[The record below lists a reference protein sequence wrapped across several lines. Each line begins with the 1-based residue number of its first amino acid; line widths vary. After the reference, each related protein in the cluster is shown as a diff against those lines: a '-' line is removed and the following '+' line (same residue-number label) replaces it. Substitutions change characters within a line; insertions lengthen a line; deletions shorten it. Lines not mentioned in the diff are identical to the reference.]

1 MRDIVKIGCILMIYT
16 LVVGVA
22 LAFVNIRTEPVIEAN
37 KVAAENAARAEVLPY
52 MDGNFELQGGDTD
65 FSYWIGYKDME
76 KSEIGGYI
84 IIARESGYSSII
96 ETMIGTDVDGIITGV
111 KILFQQETPGL
122 GARSVEILSGESE
135 PWFTCQFKGKSITDG
150 IKITEDGGSIDAIT
164 GATITS
170 RAITDSIHR
179 EIMKL
184 KEIMGI
190 QS

>member
-1 MRDIVKIGCILMIYT
+1 MRDIAKIGCILMIYT

-22 LAFVNIRTEPVIEAN
+22 LAFVNIKTEPIIEAN
-37 KVAAENAARAEVLPY
+37 KAAAENAALAEVLSDMAGDY
-52 MDGNFELQGGDTD
+52 ELKGEDTD

-76 KSEIGGYI
+76 KSEIGGFI
-84 IIARESGYSSII
+84 VIARESGYSSII

-122 GARSVEILSGESE
+122 GAKSVEILRGESE
-135 PWFTCQFKGKSITDG
+135 PWFTRQFRGKSIMDV
-150 IKITEDGGSIDAIT
+150 IKVSEDGGSIDAIT

-170 RAITDSIHR
+170 RAITDSINR
-179 EIMKL
+179 EVIKL

>member
-1 MRDIVKIGCILMIYT
+1 MRDIAKIGCILMIYT

-22 LAFVNIRTEPVIEAN
+22 LAFVNIKTEPIIEAN
-37 KVAAENAARAEVLPY
+37 KAAAENAALAEVLSDMAGDY
-52 MDGNFELQGGDTD
+52 ELKGEDTD

-76 KSEIGGYI
+76 KSEIGGFI
-84 IIARESGYSSII
+84 VIARESGYSSII

-122 GARSVEILSGESE
+122 GAKSVEILRGESE
-135 PWFTCQFKGKSITDG
+135 PWFTRQFRGKSIMDV
-150 IKITEDGGSIDAIT
+150 IKVSEDGGSIDAIT

-170 RAITDSIHR
+170 RAITDSINR
-179 EIMKL
+179 EAIKL